1 MTEHIKKSTLSFSAN
16 WGPVEICLLLVLASQ
31 DWNMS
36 RLVEGPVILAAFS
49 SYNINVLLLSYLLVE
64 PPGYIQIRLSRGD
77 KQKIVLETTQ
87 DIPRSSYIHLGFFS

>member
-1 MTEHIKKSTLSFSAN
+1 M
-16 WGPVEICLLLVLASQ
+16 
-31 DWNMS
+31 
-36 RLVEGPVILAAFS
+36 LAAFS
-49 SYNINVLLLSYLLVE
+49 SYNINVLLSYLLVE